1 MQAVLSTRKYI
12 YSAAI
17 STFIT
22 SLCLMILIPRN
33 IKRGFFFDNIDIIDC
48 DTYNIIFY
56 ILKLISLIPL
66 FLIVLYRIYFCSNW
80 YIYNEYIYDD
90 TCMKTMK
97 IEVMIYQRGY
107 RIVYYLI
114 ITILS
119 SLLFFFSSY
128 FEYNNIKHCLYENSS
143 DINALFNKEKISAF
157 IIGIILAVYL
167 FESFYLR
174 DLFFAIIK
182 SWNHID
188 YDMGINNN
196 IWKQIFFFR
205 IKNNFNYIMKICYS
219 IIFIGIILYYLCL

>member
-1 MQAVLSTRKYI
+1 MQAVRSTRNYI

-22 SLCLMILIPRN
+22 SLCLIILIPRN
-33 IKRGFFFDNIDIIDC
+33 IKRRFYFDNIDITGC

-66 FLIVLYRIYFCSNW
+66 FLMVLYRIYFCSNW
-80 YIYNEYIYDD
+80 YIYREYIYED
-90 TCMKTMK
+90 TCLKTMK

-119 SLLFFFSSY
+119 SLLFLFSSY
-128 FEYNNIKHCLYENSS
+128 FEYNNIKLCLYKYSS
-143 DINALFNKEKISAF
+143 DINVLFNKEKISAF
-157 IIGIILAVYL
+157 FVGIILVVYL

-174 DLFFAIIK
+174 DLFVSIIK
-182 SWNHID
+182 SWSYID
-188 YDMGINNN
+188 YDMGINS

-205 IKNNFNYIMKICYS
+205 IKNNFNYIMKIDYS
-219 IIFIGIILYYLCL
+219 IIFIGIILYYLYL

>member
-1 MQAVLSTRKYI
+1 MQAVRSTRNYI

-33 IKRGFFFDNIDIIDC
+33 IKSRFYFDNINITGC
-48 DTYNIIFY
+48 DSYNIIFY

-66 FLIVLYRIYFCSNW
+66 FLVILYRIYFCSNW
-80 YIYNEYIYDD
+80 YIYREYIYED
-90 TCMKTMK
+90 TCLKTMK

-114 ITILS
+114 ITTLS
-119 SLLFFFSSY
+119 SLLFLLSTY
-128 FEYNNIKHCLYENSS
+128 YEHNNIKLCLHENSS
-143 DINALFNKEKISAF
+143 DINVLFTKEKISAF
-157 IIGIILAVYL
+157 IIGIILVVYL
-167 FESFYLR
+167 FETFYFR
-174 DLFFAIIK
+174 DLVFAIIK
-182 SWNHID
+182 SWSYID

-205 IKNNFNYIMKICYS
+205 IKNNFNYIMKIAYS
-219 IIFIGIILYYLCL
+219 IIFIGIILYYLYL

>member
-1 MQAVLSTRKYI
+1 MQAVRSTRNYI

-22 SLCLMILIPRN
+22 SICLIILIPRN
-33 IKRGFFFDNIDIIDC
+33 IKRRFYFDNIDITGC

-66 FLIVLYRIYFCSNW
+66 FLMVLYRIYFCSNW
-80 YIYNEYIYDD
+80 YIYREYIYED
-90 TCMKTMK
+90 TCLKTMK

-119 SLLFFFSSY
+119 SLLFLFSSY
-128 FEYNNIKHCLYENSS
+128 FEYNNIKLCLYKYSS
-143 DINALFNKEKISAF
+143 DINVLFNKEKISAF
-157 IIGIILAVYL
+157 FVGIILVVYL

-182 SWNHID
+182 RWNHID

-219 IIFIGIILYYLCL
+219 IIFIGFILYYLYL

>member
-48 DTYNIIFY
+48 DTY
-56 ILKLISLIPL
+56 
-66 FLIVLYRIYFCSNW
+66 
-80 YIYNEYIYDD
+80 IYNEYIYDD

-119 SLLFFFSSY
+119 SLLFIFSSY

-196 IWKQIFFFR
+196 IWKQIFFLEL
-205 IKNNFNYIMKICYS
+205 K
-219 IIFIGIILYYLCL
+219 IILIIL